1 VLMDVQMPVLDGLE
15 ATRLLREREDQNNLD
30 RIPVISLTAHAMI
43 GDRERCMDS
52 GADGYVT
59 KPINAQELLAT
70 MYDLVSVSTPD
81 C

>member
-1 VLMDVQMPVLDGLE
+1 
-15 ATRLLREREDQNNLD
+15 
-30 RIPVISLTAHAMI
+30 MI